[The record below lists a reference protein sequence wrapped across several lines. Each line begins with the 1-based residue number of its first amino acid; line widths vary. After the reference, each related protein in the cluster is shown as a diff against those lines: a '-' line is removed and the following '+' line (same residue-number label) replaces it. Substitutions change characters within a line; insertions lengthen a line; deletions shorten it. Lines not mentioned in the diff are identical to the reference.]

1 MLRVAGM
8 LTSHMPEIAQIS
20 IEFEVS
26 TRGRVPIREVDIEFA
41 DPDSEDGVQCP
52 TLIDW
57 IPRKNAQVFG
67 PWLQGLVNA
76 YAQGEVDADHDIGAF
91 ELAPPFDWF
100 QAEVR
105 LRSDFT
111 TVSFVGSPPS
121 DSDSEGEGIKLG
133 LYMQRISR
141 IHREGRRNRRTPHTL
156 GAVEEEDEA

>member
-1 MLRVAGM
+1 
-8 LTSHMPEIAQIS
+8 MPEITQIS

-26 TRGRVPIREVDIEFA
+26 TSGRVPIREVDIEFA

-57 IPRKNAQVFG
+57 IPSKNAQVFG

-111 TVSFVGSPPS
+111 NVSFLGSPPS
-121 DSDSEGEGIKLG
+121 DPDSEGERIQLG
-133 LYMQRISR
+133 LYMHGISR